1 MKEQLLLQLMDE
13 YFEEFGDVNIILE
26 MEMRLGIDFAIEMLQ
41 GRNGHKIVPLYLG
54 ENQDDMQPEYIYE

>member
-13 YFEEFGDVNIILE
+13 YFEQFGDVNIILE

-41 GRNGHKIVPLYLG
+41 GRNGAEIVPLYLG
-54 ENQDDMQPEYIYE
+54 GKYDDVQPEYIYE